1 MKNNAYQTE
10 GIEPPIFD
18 FALEE
23 GGKIYPKY
31 DGNKINLRLCDT
43 FVTSRIQINCY
54 AFDSLGA
61 QYQKETHAA
70 DIDDY
75 GSTDLED
82 YGILISAFKP
92 LRP

>member
-1 MKNNAYQTE
+1 MQY
-10 GIEPPIFD
+10 
-18 FALEE
+18 
-23 GGKIYPKY
+23 
-31 DGNKINLRLCDT
+31 T